1 MMKIAILGPVITK
14 KYFGGVA
21 TFDEGLAFAFSQLG
35 YEVLIITTQR
45 SKVTNLYLN
54 IKQVSM
60 LQVVANIRQYKP
72 DLVIA
77 SLQYA
82 AYFPLIRDGVKILFL
97 HGFFNFQSYGI
108 LKTLLAVGAT
118 KFMAKYSDKI
128 LANSNFTATINRR
141 IWNIPVDGIAHLGA
155 DECFLK
161 KISQSSH
168 SVKKKPGQIL
178 YTGRLVL
185 SKRIDTIIRALSLLN
200 RDGIGYNFVLAGD
213 GPELSHLM
221 KLAQQLDVSVN
232 FMGRVSHDEIYKLYQ
247 ESELFISLG
256 ESESFGLTYVE
267 ALLSNCKIVCP
278 RTGGQVEFL
287 NNYSKYVGFV
297 NPLDDLNIENT
308 IKQLLLNPTESF
320 ISSDDFDKF
329 NYRKTAQSI
338 VNIMSKESV

>member
-1 MMKIAILGPVITK
+1 MKIAILGPVITK

-45 SKVTNLYLN
+45 SKVTNLSLN
-54 IKQVSM
+54 IKQVSK
-60 LQVVANIRQYKP
+60 LQVVANIRKYKP

-82 AYFPLIRDGVKILFL
+82 AYFPFIHYGVKILFL

-161 KISQSSH
+161 KISQNRN
-168 SVKKKPGQIL
+168 SVKKKSGQIL
-178 YTGRLVL
+178 FTGRLVL

-287 NNYSKYVGFV
+287 NHYSKYVGFV

-308 IKQLLLNPTESF
+308 IKQLLLKPTESF
-320 ISSDDFDKF
+320 ISFDDFDKF